1 MVSLND
7 ETAWNIVRQGHG
19 EPVLAV
25 SSDENT
31 ASSVGKAFGASNGD
45 RCVQPFM
52 QLTLVV
58 DAEISNDLICV
69 QLVDSHRDGFLSC
82 SAGEDETSSVKTHIS
97 RLTRGLRLVAGFGTA
112 SRCS

>member
-1 MVSLND
+1 
-7 ETAWNIVRQGHG
+7 
-19 EPVLAV
+19 
-25 SSDENT
+25 
-31 ASSVGKAFGASNGD
+31 
-45 RCVQPFM
+45 M